1 MIVKLVL
8 WQVPSLQ
15 QTSCNRDVRVRHCGA
30 QVVKGGPPK
39 GPDDIFE
46 RARQAG
52 AEDGAFQVGLQP
64 TAFSLPLPM
73 KQPRSLSMC
82 DVSTRALYLSASKPS
97 VFNPEVVMALMR
109 GTSPRMQT
117 APQSSSRSGVFS
129 GRARTLGADAAPEPA
144 PAAAAA
150 APQVPEQTV
159 HTITFYT
166 NGIFTVDDGE
176 PTTSFPSSSSR

>member
-1 MIVKLVL
+1 MHFPV
-8 WQVPSLQ
+8 
-15 QTSCNRDVRVRHCGA
+15 

-64 TAFSLPLPM
+64 HATSLPLPDRH
-73 KQPRSLSMC
+73 PRP
-82 DVSTRALYLSASKPS
+82 LYLYGVSAIALCLPAGKHC
-97 VFNPEVVMALMR
+97 FHGLDFVMALMR
-109 GTSPRMQT
+109 GVLSGVQT
-117 APQSSSRSGVFS
+117 APQSSSRSGAFS
-129 GRARTLGADAAPEPA
+129 GRARTLASDAAPEPA

-150 APQVPEQTV
+150 APQVPEQAV

-166 NGIFTVDDGE
+166 NGIFTVDDGA
-176 PTTSFPSSSSR
+176 PKPSFSSCSSRQQAGRR